1 MYFIVWCN
9 LHLCIIVK
17 LRRRCLCYFSGIC
30 VKMLSLQAQTLL
42 FALWS
47 AVLQYFLVKIYKL
60 KLRGV
65 VKHVFE
71 WHFKL
76 FEFNLNCFS
85 VLFLRWDFLSVLFL
99 RFLHICISDGIFAK
113 DCLLT
118 GLVKSRPGLHKLCYP
133 TFRDRSTWSKFGAH
147 GEHGD
152 VFLFSNLGALGFS
165 ENLIRYSLH
174 ICLREVKNNIFSS
187 RHSYLRHFS

>member
-1 MYFIVWCN
+1 MYCIVWCN

-118 GLVKSRPGLHKLCYP
+118 GLVKSRL
-133 TFRDRSTWSKFGAH
+133 
-147 GEHGD
+147 
-152 VFLFSNLGALGFS
+152 ALGSPGWLVVRLGSPCQKWPITQSAPWWSHPKVKLFWDQTRPGMRD
-165 ENLIRYSLH
+165 NLPSQS
-174 ICLREVKNNIFSS
+174 FA
-187 RHSYLRHFS
+187 